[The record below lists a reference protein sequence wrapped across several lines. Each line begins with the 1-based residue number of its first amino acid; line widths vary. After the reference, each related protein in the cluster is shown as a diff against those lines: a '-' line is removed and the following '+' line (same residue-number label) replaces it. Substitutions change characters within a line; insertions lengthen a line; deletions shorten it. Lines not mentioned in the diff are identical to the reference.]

1 MQFNISC
8 VIHMSFVCSSY
19 VIHMSI
25 VCNGY
30 VTSTYSYITRIYW
43 YVIRMSLVYTG
54 MLFVC
59 HPYVTCIYSY
69 VIRILLVCHPY
80 VIRVYSYVIRMSLV
94 CGFTMNLLR
103 LCGEAICRSLN
114 IIFKTCL
121 IIGKFPLERKKGNVF
136 PSHKKENE
144 RKVKNYRPVSLLPI
158 CGKIFE
164 RLTYNMYDFLSDNNL
179 LSPNQSGFRSGYS
192 YINHKGLEVSG
203 IFLHFSKA
211 FDKIWLDGLIFRL
224 HQNGISGDIINILR
238 DFLCNNTKV
247 VLNGQCS
254 S

>member
-43 YVIRMSLVYTG
+43 YVIRMSLVCTG

-164 RLTYNMYDFLSDNNL
+164 RLTYNIMYDFLSDNNL
-179 LSPNQSGFRSGYS
+179 LSPNQSGFRSSYS
-192 YINHKGLEVSG
+192 YINLLISINHEILNAFNKGLKVRG

-211 FDKIWLDGLIFRL
+211 FDKI
-224 HQNGISGDIINILR
+224 
-238 DFLCNNTKV
+238 
-247 VLNGQCS
+247 
-254 S
+254 